1 MIKVYALSTCPQCK
15 KLKILLDE
23 KGINYTSVDVDKV
36 NGEEKEQTLKKI
48 DQLVNDRSFPITVVN
63 ETVIQGY
70 NPNRIE
76 EELKHGS

>member
-23 KGINYTSVDVDKV
+23 KGINYTSVDVDKAT
-36 NGEEKEQTLKKI
+36 GEEKEQILKKI
-48 DQLVNDRSFPITVVN
+48 DQLVNNRSFPITVVN